1 MLSLYTKKAPLKKK
15 ALLFYVIIKG
25 LLSKEVLDMIVVYD
39 FLLEGISSGFGRTN
53 HFYALGKGSS
63 FAALQ

>member
-15 ALLFYVIIKG
+15 ALLFYVNIKG
-25 LLSKEVLDMIVVYD
+25 LLCKEVLDMIVVYD
-39 FLLEGISSGFGRTN
+39 FLLEGICSGFGGTN
-53 HFYALGKGSS
+53 HFDALGKGSS